1 MSKEQCRYNG
11 ELTRLCIPIPSEIAE
26 QFGVSAGDAADIVWE
41 NGRFVV
47 RRLDKPL
54 DEIDAMILTI
64 TPENR
69 HPEISTGPPR
79 GNEVW

>member
-1 MSKEQCRYNG
+1 MLVRVEEIDGRI
-11 ELTRLCIPIPSEIAE
+11 CIPILNEIAE
-26 QFGVSAGDAADIVWE
+26 KFGISAGDVVDIVWE
-41 NGRFVV
+41 NGRLVV
-47 RRLDKPL
+47 RRWDEPL

>member
-1 MSKEQCRYNG
+1 MLVQVEEIDG
-11 ELTRLCIPIPSEIAE
+11 RLCIPIPEKIAE
-26 QFGVSAGDAADIVWE
+26 QFGISAGDAVDIVWQ

-69 HPEISTGPPR
+69 HPEIHTGPPR
-79 GNEVW
+79 GNEF